1 MHFQNLF
8 SYTPQKTYLLN
19 DTILNNITLNE
30 RKENIDFNKLKLAC
44 RVCEINN
51 KIFRRKN
58 ILKYKVGD
66 NGKFFR
72 WTNQRIS
79 IARAL
84 YSNREIMI
92 FDESTSAIDE
102 NGEKRI
108 INNLLKYYKSKTI
121 IYSTHRF
128 SNFKKFKKRFLIE
141 NSNFSI
147 QHN

>member
-1 MHFQNLF
+1 
-8 SYTPQKTYLLN
+8 
-19 DTILNNITLNE
+19 
-30 RKENIDFNKLKLAC
+30 
-44 RVCEINN
+44 
-51 KIFRRKN
+51 
-58 ILKYKVGD
+58 
-66 NGKFFR
+66 
-72 WTNQRIS
+72 
-79 IARAL
+79 
-84 YSNREIMI
+84 MI